1 MDNKQQKWV
10 CKLCGYEAKNI
21 TALTTH
27 LQYKHPEYNTQR
39 YYDEFYKKPN
49 EGICEVCGKQTRF
62 INMVRGYF
70 KYCCK
75 SCSHKNEHF
84 RQVYTDSISKKT
96 AKEKE
101 EWHKAAQNKIR
112 NQSSTGRCITDEV
125 ALKRKQQSIKHLK
138 EIVEKCDCT
147 FIDYEMDKD
156 NIKVSRVTFKCNK
169 CGTVYTRLRA
179 CIDRRERNKTYNNL
193 CQMCSPKNLSKPE
206 KEFAEYVASIY
217 NGNILRNDR
226 NYLSGNE
233 LDIILPDLKIAF
245 EFDGI
250 FWHMDSR
257 FYKPNDVNP
266 KTLRTAQDIW
276 NFDADKIK
284 RCANIGLTLY
294 RIKEYDWITDQ
305 ELIKENVK
313 KLLK

>member
-1 MDNKQQKWV
+1 
-10 CKLCGYEAKNI
+10 
-21 TALTTH
+21 
-27 LQYKHPEYNTQR
+27 
-39 YYDEFYKKPN
+39 
-49 EGICEVCGKQTRF
+49 
-62 INMVRGYF
+62 
-70 KYCCK
+70 
-75 SCSHKNEHF
+75 
-84 RQVYTDSISKKT
+84 
-96 AKEKE
+96 
-101 EWHKAAQNKIR
+101 
-112 NQSSTGRCITDEV
+112 
-125 ALKRKQQSIKHLK
+125 
-138 EIVEKCDCT
+138 
-147 FIDYEMDKD
+147 
-156 NIKVSRVTFKCNK
+156 
-169 CGTVYTRLRA
+169 
-179 CIDRRERNKTYNNL
+179 
-193 CQMCSPKNLSKPE
+193 MCSPKNLSKPE